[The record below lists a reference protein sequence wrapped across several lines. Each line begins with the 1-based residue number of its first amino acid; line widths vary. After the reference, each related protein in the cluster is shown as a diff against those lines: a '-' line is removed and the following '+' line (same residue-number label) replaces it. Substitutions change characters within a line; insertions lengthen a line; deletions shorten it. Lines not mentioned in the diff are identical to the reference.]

1 MSRRSIVNTERG
13 FTLAEMLVVCAIV
26 GLVMAGLLGLV
37 MSGQQAY
44 WFGTTQV
51 DGQQTARVAIERMSK
66 EIREAGYE
74 PLIPETSPASC
85 PNSATYPL
93 YPGGGAC
100 YKFVPIVGASG
111 VGSSSPSATAMT
123 LQFNWNG
130 SIIGTHIDAGMVIDP
145 MCNPGGTPCRGEQV
159 KYVLSAFVNGTAN
172 LTRQETGVDAVPLVL
187 ASGIT
192 ALSFT
197 YLDESGIVT
206 TAPDLIRSVGIAVTV
221 QAASRG
227 AYVTMVDRVRL
238 RNR

>member
-1 MSRRSIVNTERG
+1 MSNQRG

-44 WFGTTQV
+44 WFGSTQV
-51 DGQQTARVAIERMSK
+51 DAQQTVRVALERMTK

-74 PLIPETSPASC
+74 PLIPETNPAAC
-85 PNSATYPL
+85 PSGATYPL
-93 YPGGGAC
+93 YPSGGTC
-100 YKFVPIVGASG
+100 YKFVPITSQ
-111 VGSSSPSATAMT
+111 SATALT

-130 SIIGTHIDAGMVIDP
+130 SIAGTHIDAGLVIDP
-145 MCNPGGTPCRGEQV
+145 MCAGVACRGEQV
-159 KYVLSAFVNGTAN
+159 TYALSGTN
-172 LTRQETGVDAVPLVL
+172 LTRQESGDAAGVVVL

-197 YLDESGIVT
+197 YLDDNGAA
-206 TAPDLIRSVGIAVTV
+206 TAARDLIRSVGISVTA
-221 QAASRG
+221 QTATRG
-227 AYVTMVDRVRL
+227 AYVTMIDRVRL

>member
-1 MSRRSIVNTERG
+1 MNRENAMTNERG

-51 DGQQTARVAIERMSK
+51 DAQQTVRVALERMVRD
-66 EIREAGYE
+66 IRESGYE
-74 PLIPETSPASC
+74 PQTPQTNPASC
-85 PNSATYPL
+85 PNGTSYPL
-93 YPGGGAC
+93 YPSGVPC
-100 YKFVPIVGASG
+100 YDFVPITSQ
-111 VGSSSPSATAMT
+111 SATALT
-123 LQFNWNG
+123 LQSNWDG
-130 SIIGTHIDAGMVIDP
+130 SPCTSLSARPCNPISAAAVNDP
-145 MCNPGGTPCRGEQV
+145 MTCPSPAAACRGEQV
-159 KYVLSAFVNGTAN
+159 IYSFSGGN
-172 LTRQETGVDAVPLVL
+172 LTRREMGVDGSPVVL

-197 YLDESGIVT
+197 YRDQNNNVT
-206 TAPDLIRSVGIAVTV
+206 SSRDLIRIVEISISAQT
-221 QAASRG
+221 ANKG